1 MSKGDGMGNGQKE
14 NGQDGE
20 RGKKSNDEY
29 RKELKEKL
37 KDILKTDLPNDA
49 TGINASISSEGLNKM
64 MSGPAIKK
72 SIDNGFT
79 PQEHFEA
86 VGNVVAL
93 FKKSKLIA
101 VRPDEKHN
109 DQNVTIKRFVAQ
121 DTLQSGKEADC
132 LLTLKESYKNG
143 HRIYSLELDEIN
155 KASLRWQPTKDGKSV
170 YQDSV
175 TGSPTADTIPQSTAH
190 RKSIFERVQGAV
202 FDRYGA

>member
-101 VRPDEKHN
+101 VRPDKKHN
-109 DQNVTIKRFVAQ
+109 DQNI
-121 DTLQSGKEADC
+121 
-132 LLTLKESYKNG
+132 
-143 HRIYSLELDEIN
+143 
-155 KASLRWQPTKDGKSV
+155 
-170 YQDSV
+170 
-175 TGSPTADTIPQSTAH
+175 
-190 RKSIFERVQGAV
+190 
-202 FDRYGA
+202 